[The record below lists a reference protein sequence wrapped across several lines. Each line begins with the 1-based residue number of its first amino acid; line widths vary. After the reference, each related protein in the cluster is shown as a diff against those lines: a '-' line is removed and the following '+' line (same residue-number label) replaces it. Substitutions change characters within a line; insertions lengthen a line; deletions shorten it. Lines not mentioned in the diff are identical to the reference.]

1 MIDQNLFY
9 YFSHFLYNSFNK
21 DTKTTNR
28 KEDETWGNIAKWIF
42 RRYVRTK
49 IDSSR
54 LVRVEVSF
62 RQQFARG
69 SPVLVSHK
77 TRKQSKLKFTERD
90 YFKEHDDHRIGQN
103 LIAPTCLRNNYT

>member
-1 MIDQNLFY
+1 MRLEGTLGNES
-9 YFSHFLYNSFNK
+9 FS
-21 DTKTTNR
+21 
-28 KEDETWGNIAKWIF
+28 
-42 RRYVRTK
+42 RYVRTK
-49 IDSSR
+49 IDSSC

-69 SPVLVSHK
+69 SPALVSHK

>member
-1 MIDQNLFY
+1 MRLEGTLRNES
-9 YFSHFLYNSFNK
+9 FS
-21 DTKTTNR
+21 
-28 KEDETWGNIAKWIF
+28 
-42 RRYVRTK
+42 RYVRTK

-69 SPVLVSHK
+69 FPVLVSHK

-90 YFKEHDDHRIGQN
+90 YFKEHDDHHIGQN